1 MNIKWEELERDLKNN
16 GKIRG
21 FLKERFGMYR
31 TEIDR
36 EIEGIV
42 KSIKESKLPNN
53 LWLWEN
59 KTIPGI
65 ERRNPARA
73 DLLKLILEKIRSRAD
88 KYGFLD
94 EPVEE
99 DKKDEAKFQEIS
111 DQLSGIIGRVTI
123 TRNTPATPYDFYFWL
138 KSDTDIH
145 IEPGEFIEVNLAD
158 TKIAIATV
166 EEIYSIS
173 DRETPISDFYGFSYG
188 QPEEEP
194 PTEIPVI
201 RVGKARIIHRDDS
214 MQAPFIKS
222 HTIRKSMASNIQR
235 VLQNMVKPENRVL
248 LGFVEDGFST
258 LVPVY
263 GDYEYIFGYKAAHV
277 NITGKSGV
285 AGKTSYALFLI
296 ASALSKSK
304 QDETKS
310 LAVVGFNVKEKDLLA
325 VKNLEFNSLDDAIS
339 ELEKMPGYKDDAS
352 MWAKAKEEGVDPIK
366 IFKERSHI
374 FEPAEDY
381 SYGLQDLLERGPYV
395 FLSLFDISDI
405 DDKFES
411 LILSISEQYK
421 DGNTSFI
428 KLIRDLYSKLNNNR
442 NSQSINISYTTH
454 HVSTVQ
460 KLLNRLNKILY
471 SKVLEKESPRG
482 YPLNISDIEAGD
494 FWIIDI
500 NPLKDNE
507 KRMVFF
513 SILSDLSS
521 ILESKKQGD
530 PALRTFPSRVAIF
543 VDELNKFAPATKSA
557 YSPIKN
563 FLIEI
568 AARGRSIGLSL
579 IGAEQFAS
587 QIDEEILGNCST
599 YLIGKTD
606 NVELSNKFYK
616 KLSEGL
622 QKRVENLR
630 AGQLV
635 LIHEAIRV
643 PIFIRYPIPL
653 HKVGE

>member
-1 MNIKWEELERDLKNN
+1 MNIKWEQLERDLKNN
-16 GKIRG
+16 GKIRE
-21 FLKERFGMYR
+21 FLKKQFGMYR

-65 ERRNPARA
+65 EKRNPARA
-73 DLLKLILEKIRSRAD
+73 DLLKLILERIRSRAD

-94 EPVEE
+94 EKVEE

-166 EEIYSIS
+166 EEIYSVS

-201 RVGKARIIHRDDS
+201 RVGKARIIHRDDG

-304 QDETKS
+304 QDETRS

-325 VKNLEFNSLDDAIS
+325 VNNFGFNSLDDAIS
-339 ELEKMPGYKDDAS
+339 ELEKMPEYKDDAS

-366 IFKERSHI
+366 IFKECSRI
-374 FEPAEDY
+374 FEPAKDY
-381 SYGLQDLLERGPYV
+381 YYGLQDLLKRGPYV
-395 FLSLFDISDI
+395 LLSLFDPSDV

-411 LILSISEQYK
+411 LVLSIAEQY
-421 DGNTSFI
+421 GNEEKSF
-428 KLIRDLYSKLNNNR
+428 KQLMKELSHQLNNAGTR
-442 NSQSINISYTTH
+442 QFINIADSAH
-454 HVSTVQ
+454 NVSTVQ
-460 KLLNRLNKILY
+460 KFLNRLNKILN
-471 SKVLEKESPRG
+471 SRVLIKDKPRG
-482 YPLNISDIEAGD
+482 RPLNVSNIEAGD

-507 KRMVFF
+507 KRMLFF

-530 PALRTFPSRVAIF
+530 LNFETFPSRVAIF
-543 VDELNKFAPATKSA
+543 VDELNKFAPSTRSA

-616 KLSEGL
+616 KLPEGL
-622 QKRVENLR
+622 QKRVENLK

-635 LIHEAIRV
+635 LVHEAIRV

-653 HKVGE
+653 HRVEE

>member
-1 MNIKWEELERDLKNN
+1 M
-16 GKIRG
+16 
-21 FLKERFGMYR
+21 
-31 TEIDR
+31 
-36 EIEGIV
+36 
-42 KSIKESKLPNN
+42 
-53 LWLWEN
+53 
-59 KTIPGI
+59 
-65 ERRNPARA
+65 
-73 DLLKLILEKIRSRAD
+73 
-88 KYGFLD
+88 
-94 EPVEE
+94 
-99 DKKDEAKFQEIS
+99 
-111 DQLSGIIGRVTI
+111 
-123 TRNTPATPYDFYFWL
+123 
-138 KSDTDIH
+138 
-145 IEPGEFIEVNLAD
+145 
-158 TKIAIATV
+158 
-166 EEIYSIS
+166 EEIYSVS

-201 RVGKARIIHRDDS
+201 RVGKARIIHRDDGI
-214 MQAPFIKS
+214 QAPFIKS
-222 HTIRKSMASNIQR
+222 HAIRKSMASNIQR
-235 VLQNMVKPENRVL
+235 VLQSMVKPKNRVL

-296 ASALSKSK
+296 ASALSK
-304 QDETKS
+304 QDEERS
-310 LAVVGFNVKEKDLLA
+310 LAVIGFNVKEKDLLS
-325 VKNLEFNSLDDAIS
+325 VKDFDYDSLESAIRH
-339 ELEKMPGYKDDAS
+339 LEKIPERREDAA

-366 IFKERSHI
+366 IFRERSYI

-381 SYGLQDLLERGPYV
+381 YYGLQDLLKRGPYV
-395 FLSLFDISDI
+395 LLSLFDPSDV

-411 LILSISEQYK
+411 LVLSIAEQY
-421 DGNTSFI
+421 GNEEKSF
-428 KLIRDLYSKLNNNR
+428 KQLMKELSHQLNNAGNR
-442 NSQSINISYTTH
+442 QFINIADSAH

-460 KLLNRLNKILY
+460 KFLNRLNKILN
-471 SKVLEKESPRG
+471 SRVLIKDKPSGR
-482 YPLNISDIEAGD
+482 PLKISNIEAGD
-494 FWIIDI
+494 FWIVDI

-513 SILSDLSS
+513 SILSDLSF

-530 PALRTFPSRVAIF
+530 PEFRTFPSRVAIF
-543 VDELNKFAPATKSA
+543 VDELNKFAPSTKSA

-616 KLSEGL
+616 KLPEGL

-635 LIHEAIRV
+635 LIHEAIKV

-653 HKVGE
+653 HRVEE

>member
-16 GKIRG
+16 RG
-21 FLKERFGMYR
+21 VREFLKKQFGMYR

-42 KSIKESKLPNN
+42 KNIKESKLPNN
-53 LWLWEN
+53 LWLWDN

-65 ERRNPARA
+65 EKRNPARA
-73 DLLKLILEKIRSRAD
+73 ELLKLILEKIRSRAD

-111 DQLSGIIGRVTI
+111 DQFSGIIGRVTI

-138 KSDTDIH
+138 KSDNDIH

-173 DRETPISDFYGFSYG
+173 DRETPVSDFYGFSYG

-201 RVGKARIIHRDDS
+201 RIGKARIIHRDDG
-214 MQAPFIKS
+214 MQAPFINS
-222 HTIRKSMASNIQR
+222 YTIRKSMARNIQR

-296 ASALSKSK
+296 ASALSK
-304 QDETKS
+304 QDETRS

-325 VKNLEFNSLDDAIS
+325 VKNFEFNSLDDAIS

-366 IFKERSHI
+366 IFRECSRI

-411 LILSISEQYK
+411 LILSIAEQYK
-421 DGNTSFI
+421 DSNTSFI
-428 KLIRDLYSKLNNNR
+428 KLIRDLNSKLSNNK
-442 NSQSINISYTTH
+442 NSQYINISYTTH

-460 KLLNRLNKILY
+460 KFLNRLNKILH
-471 SKVLEKESPRG
+471 SQVLEKESPRG
-482 YPLNISDIEAGD
+482 RPLKIDRIETGD

-530 PALRTFPSRVAIF
+530 PNFETFPSRVAIF
-543 VDELNKFAPATKSA
+543 VDELNKFAPSTKSA

-622 QKRVENLR
+622 QKRVENLK

-635 LIHEAIRV
+635 LVHEAIRV

-653 HKVGE
+653 HRVEE

>member
-16 GKIRG
+16 RG
-21 FLKERFGMYR
+21 VREFLKKQFGMYR

-53 LWLWEN
+53 LWLWDN

-65 ERRNPARA
+65 EKRNPARA

-111 DQLSGIIGRVTI
+111 DQFSGIIGRVTI

-138 KSDTDIH
+138 KSDNDIH

-173 DRETPISDFYGFSYG
+173 DRETPVSDFYGFSYG

-201 RVGKARIIHRDDS
+201 RIGKARIIHRDDG
-214 MQAPFIKS
+214 MQAPFINN
-222 HTIRKSMASNIQR
+222 HTIRKSMARNIQR

-296 ASALSKSK
+296 ASALSK
-304 QDETKS
+304 QDETRS

-325 VKNLEFNSLDDAIS
+325 VKNFEFNSLDDAIS

-366 IFKERSHI
+366 IFKECSRI

-411 LILSISEQYK
+411 LILSIAEQYK
-421 DGNTSFI
+421 DNNTSFI
-428 KLIRDLYSKLNNNR
+428 KLIRDLSSRLDKNR
-442 NSQSINISYTTH
+442 NSQYINISYTTH

-460 KLLNRLNKILY
+460 KFLNRLNKILH
-471 SKVLEKESPRG
+471 SQVLEKESPRG
-482 YPLNISDIEAGD
+482 HPLNIDYIETGD

-530 PALRTFPSRVAIF
+530 PNFETFPSRVAIF
-543 VDELNKFAPATKSA
+543 VDELNKFAPSTKSA

-622 QKRVENLR
+622 QKRVENLK

-635 LIHEAIRV
+635 LIHEAIKV

-653 HKVGE
+653 HRVGE

>member
-16 GKIRG
+16 RG
-21 FLKERFGMYR
+21 VREFLKKQFGMYR

-53 LWLWEN
+53 LWLWDN

-65 ERRNPARA
+65 EKRNPARA

-111 DQLSGIIGRVTI
+111 DQFSGIIGRVTI

-138 KSDTDIH
+138 KSDNDIH

-173 DRETPISDFYGFSYG
+173 DRETPVSDFYGFSYG

-201 RVGKARIIHRDDS
+201 RIGKARIIHRDDG
-214 MQAPFIKS
+214 MQAPFINS
-222 HTIRKSMASNIQR
+222 HTIRKSMARNIQR

-296 ASALSKSK
+296 ASALSK
-304 QDETKS
+304 QDETRS

-325 VKNLEFNSLDDAIS
+325 VNNFGFNSLDDAIS

-366 IFKERSHI
+366 IFKECSRI

-411 LILSISEQYK
+411 LILSIAEQYK
-421 DGNTSFI
+421 DNNTSFI
-428 KLIRDLYSKLNNNR
+428 KLIRDLSSRLDKNR
-442 NSQSINISYTTH
+442 NSQYINISYTTH

-460 KLLNRLNKILY
+460 KFLNRLNKILH
-471 SKVLEKESPRG
+471 SQVLEKESPRG
-482 YPLNISDIEAGD
+482 HPLNIDYIETGD

-530 PALRTFPSRVAIF
+530 PNFETFPSRVAIF
-543 VDELNKFAPATKSA
+543 VDELNKFAPSTKSA

-616 KLSEGL
+616 KLPEGL
-622 QKRVENLR
+622 QKRVENLK

-635 LIHEAIRV
+635 LVHEAIRV

-653 HKVGE
+653 HRVGE

>member
-16 GKIRG
+16 GKIRE

-65 ERRNPARA
+65 EKRNPARA
-73 DLLKLILEKIRSRAD
+73 DLLKLILERIRSRAD

-99 DKKDEAKFQEIS
+99 DKKDETKFQEIS

-166 EEIYSIS
+166 EEIYSVS

-201 RVGKARIIHRDDS
+201 RVGKARIIHRDDGI
-214 MQAPFIKS
+214 QAPFIKS
-222 HTIRKSMASNIQR
+222 HAIRKSMASNIQR
-235 VLQNMVKPENRVL
+235 VLQSMVKPKNRVL

-296 ASALSKSK
+296 ASALSK
-304 QDETKS
+304 QDEERS
-310 LAVVGFNVKEKDLLA
+310 LAVVGFNVKEKDLLS
-325 VKNLEFNSLDDAIS
+325 VKDFDYDSLESAIRH
-339 ELEKMPGYKDDAS
+339 LEKIPERREDAA

-366 IFKERSHI
+366 IFRERSYI

-381 SYGLQDLLERGPYV
+381 YYGLQDLLKRGPYV
-395 FLSLFDISDI
+395 LLSLFDPSDV

-411 LILSISEQYK
+411 LVLSIAEQY
-421 DGNTSFI
+421 GNEEKSFKQLI
-428 KLIRDLYSKLNNNR
+428 KELSHQLNNAGTR
-442 NSQSINISYTTH
+442 QFINIADSAH

-460 KLLNRLNKILY
+460 KFLNRLNKILN
-471 SKVLEKESPRG
+471 SRVLIKDKPSGR
-482 YPLNISDIEAGD
+482 PLKISNIEAGD
-494 FWIIDI
+494 FWIVDI

-513 SILSDLSS
+513 SILSDLSF

-530 PALRTFPSRVAIF
+530 PELRTFPSRVAIF
-543 VDELNKFAPATKSA
+543 VDELNKFAPSTRSA
-557 YSPIKN
+557 YSTIKN

-616 KLSEGL
+616 KLPEGL

-635 LIHEAIRV
+635 LIHEAIKV

-653 HKVGE
+653 HRVEE

>member
-1 MNIKWEELERDLKNN
+1 MNIKWEELERDLKKNRR
-16 GKIRG
+16 IRE

-31 TEIDR
+31 AEIDR
-36 EIEGIV
+36 EIKGIIR
-42 KSIKESKLPNN
+42 SIKESELPNN

-65 ERRNPARA
+65 GRRNPVRA
-73 DLLKLILEKIRSRAD
+73 DLLKLIIEEIRSRAD
-88 KYGFLD
+88 KYGFID
-94 EPVEE
+94 ESVEE
-99 DKKDEAKFQEIS
+99 DKKDEAKFQEVS
-111 DQLSGIIGRVTI
+111 ERLSGVIGRVSI
-123 TRNTPATPYDFYFWL
+123 TKNTPATPYDFYFWL
-138 KSDTDIH
+138 KSDDDTH

-158 TKIAIATV
+158 NKIAIATV
-166 EEIYSIS
+166 EEIASIS
-173 DRETPISDFYGFSYG
+173 DRETPIVEFYGFSYG

-194 PTEIPVI
+194 PTEVPII
-201 RVGKARIIHRDDS
+201 RVGKARIVHRDDG

-222 HTIRKSMASNIQR
+222 YTIRKSMARNIER

-296 ASALSKSK
+296 ASALSKQNK
-304 QDETKS
+304 ERS
-310 LAVVGFNVKEKDLLA
+310 LAVVGFNVKEKDLLSA
-325 VKNLEFNSLDDAIS
+325 RNFDYDRLDSAIGH
-339 ELEKMPGYKDDAS
+339 LEKIPERRADAA

-366 IFKERSHI
+366 IFKERSYI
-374 FEPAEDY
+374 FEPTEDY
-381 SYGLQDLLERGPYV
+381 CYGLQDLLNRSPYV
-395 FLSLFDISDI
+395 LLSLFDPSDA

-411 LILSISEQYK
+411 LVLSITEQYRN
-421 DGNTSFI
+421 GITSFSQ
-428 KLIRDLYSKLNNNR
+428 LMRELSYQLNNAGNR
-442 NSQSINISYTTH
+442 QNINIADSTH

-460 KLLNRLNKILY
+460 KFLNRLNKILN
-471 SKVLEKESPRG
+471 SRVLIKDKPHGR
-482 YPLNISDIEAGD
+482 PLNISNIEAGD
-494 FWIIDI
+494 FWVIDI

-507 KRMVFF
+507 KRAVFF
-513 SILSDLSS
+513 SVLSDLSY
-521 ILESKKQGD
+521 ILENRKQGD
-530 PALRTFPSRVAIF
+530 PKYMTFPSRVAIF
-543 VDELNKFAPATKSA
+543 VDELNKFAPSTKSL
-557 YSPIKN
+557 YSPIKH
-563 FLIEI
+563 FLIDI

-579 IGAEQFAS
+579 IGAQQFAS

-622 QKRVENLR
+622 LKRVENLK
-630 AGQLV
+630 AGQSA

-653 HKVGE
+653 HRVEE

>member
-16 GKIRG
+16 RG
-21 FLKERFGMYR
+21 VREFLKKQFGMYR

-53 LWLWEN
+53 LWLWDN

-65 ERRNPARA
+65 EKRNPARA

-94 EPVEE
+94 EKVEE

-138 KSDTDIH
+138 KSDNDIH

-173 DRETPISDFYGFSYG
+173 DRETPVSDFYGFSYG

-201 RVGKARIIHRDDS
+201 RVGKARIIHRDDG
-214 MQAPFIKS
+214 MQAPFINS
-222 HTIRKSMASNIQR
+222 HTIRKSMARNIQR

-296 ASALSKSK
+296 ASALSK
-304 QDETKS
+304 QDETRS

-325 VKNLEFNSLDDAIS
+325 VNNFGFNSLDDAIS

-366 IFKERSHI
+366 IFKECSRI

-395 FLSLFDISDI
+395 FLCVFI
-405 DDKFES
+405 
-411 LILSISEQYK
+411 LI
-421 DGNTSFI
+421 
-428 KLIRDLYSKLNNNR
+428 
-442 NSQSINISYTTH
+442 
-454 HVSTVQ
+454 
-460 KLLNRLNKILY
+460 
-471 SKVLEKESPRG
+471 
-482 YPLNISDIEAGD
+482 
-494 FWIIDI
+494 
-500 NPLKDNE
+500 
-507 KRMVFF
+507 
-513 SILSDLSS
+513 
-521 ILESKKQGD
+521 
-530 PALRTFPSRVAIF
+530 
-543 VDELNKFAPATKSA
+543 
-557 YSPIKN
+557 
-563 FLIEI
+563 
-568 AARGRSIGLSL
+568 
-579 IGAEQFAS
+579 
-587 QIDEEILGNCST
+587 
-599 YLIGKTD
+599 
-606 NVELSNKFYK
+606 
-616 KLSEGL
+616 
-622 QKRVENLR
+622 
-630 AGQLV
+630 
-635 LIHEAIRV
+635 
-643 PIFIRYPIPL
+643 
-653 HKVGE
+653 

>member
-16 GKIRG
+16 RG
-21 FLKERFGMYR
+21 VREFLKKQFGMYR

-42 KSIKESKLPNN
+42 KNIKESKLPNN
-53 LWLWEN
+53 LWLWDN

-65 ERRNPARA
+65 EKRNPARA

-111 DQLSGIIGRVTI
+111 DQFSGIIGRVTI

-138 KSDTDIH
+138 KSDNDIH

-173 DRETPISDFYGFSYG
+173 DRETPVSDFYGFSYG

-201 RVGKARIIHRDDS
+201 RIGKARIIHRDDG
-214 MQAPFIKS
+214 MQAPFINS
-222 HTIRKSMASNIQR
+222 HTIRKSMARNIQR

-296 ASALSKSK
+296 ASALSK
-304 QDETKS
+304 QDETRS

-325 VKNLEFNSLDDAIS
+325 VNNFGFNSLDDAIS

-366 IFKERSHI
+366 IFKECSRI

-411 LILSISEQYK
+411 LILSIAEQYK
-421 DGNTSFI
+421 DNNTSFI
-428 KLIRDLYSKLNNNR
+428 KLIRDLSSRLDKNR
-442 NSQSINISYTTH
+442 NSQYINISYTTH

-460 KLLNRLNKILY
+460 KFLNRLNKILH
-471 SKVLEKESPRG
+471 SQVLEKESPRG
-482 YPLNISDIEAGD
+482 HPLNIDYIETGD

-530 PALRTFPSRVAIF
+530 PNFETFPSRVAIF
-543 VDELNKFAPATKSA
+543 VDELNKFAPSTKSA

-622 QKRVENLR
+622 QKRVENLK

-653 HKVGE
+653 HRVEE

>member
-1 MNIKWEELERDLKNN
+1 MNIKWEELEMDLKKNRR
-16 GKIRG
+16 IRE

-31 TEIDR
+31 AEIDR
-36 EIEGIV
+36 EIEGIIR
-42 KSIKESKLPNN
+42 SIKESELPNN

-65 ERRNPARA
+65 GKRNPVRA
-73 DLLKLILEKIRSRAD
+73 DLLNLIIEEIRSRGD
-88 KYGFLD
+88 KYGFID

-99 DKKDEAKFQEIS
+99 DKKDEAKVQEVS
-111 DQLSGIIGRVTI
+111 ERLSGVIGRVSI
-123 TRNTPATPYDFYFWL
+123 TKNTPATPYDFYFWL
-138 KSDTDIH
+138 KSDDDTH

-158 TKIAIATV
+158 NKIAIATV

-173 DRETPISDFYGFSYG
+173 DRETPIVEFYGFSYG

-194 PTEIPVI
+194 PTEVPII
-201 RVGKARIIHRDDS
+201 RVGKARIIHRDDG
-214 MQAPFIKS
+214 MQAPFIKN
-222 HTIRKSMASNIQR
+222 HTIRKSMARNIQP
-235 VLQNMVKPENRVL
+235 VLQSMVKPQNRIL

-296 ASALSKSK
+296 ASALSK
-304 QDETKS
+304 QDKERS
-310 LAVVGFNVKEKDLLA
+310 LAVVGFNVKEKDLLSA
-325 VKNLEFNSLDDAIS
+325 KNFDYDRLDSAIGH
-339 ELEKMPGYKDDAS
+339 LEKIPERRADAA
-352 MWAKAKEEGVDPIK
+352 MWAKAKEEGVDSIK
-366 IFKERSHI
+366 IFKERSYI
-374 FEPAEDY
+374 FEPTEDY
-381 SYGLQDLLERGPYV
+381 CYGLQDLLGRSPYV
-395 FLSLFDISDI
+395 LLSLFDPSDV

-411 LILSISEQYK
+411 LVLSIAEQYRN
-421 DGNTSFI
+421 GWTSFSQLMRE
-428 KLIRDLYSKLNNNR
+428 LIHQLNNAGNR
-442 NSQSINISYTTH
+442 QNINIADSTH

-460 KLLNRLNKILY
+460 KFINRLNKILN
-471 SKVLEKESPRG
+471 SRVLIKDKPHGR
-482 YPLNISDIEAGD
+482 PLNISNIEAGD
-494 FWIIDI
+494 FWVIDI

-513 SILSDLSS
+513 SILSDLSY
-521 ILESKKQGD
+521 ILENRKQGD
-530 PALRTFPSRVAIF
+530 PKYMTFPSRVAIF
-543 VDELNKFAPATKSA
+543 VDELNKFAPSTKSL
-557 YSPIKN
+557 YSPIKH
-563 FLIEI
+563 FLIDI

-579 IGAEQFAS
+579 IGAQQFAS

-606 NVELSNKFYK
+606 SVELSNKFYK

-622 QKRVENLR
+622 LERVENLK
-630 AGQLV
+630 AGQSV

-653 HKVGE
+653 HKVEE

>member
-16 GKIRG
+16 RG
-21 FLKERFGMYR
+21 VREFLKKQFGMYR

-53 LWLWEN
+53 LWLWDN

-65 ERRNPARA
+65 EKRNPARA

-111 DQLSGIIGRVTI
+111 DQFSGIIGRVTI

-138 KSDTDIH
+138 KSDNDIH

-173 DRETPISDFYGFSYG
+173 DRETPVSDFYGFSYG

-201 RVGKARIIHRDDS
+201 RIGKARIIHRDDG
-214 MQAPFIKS
+214 MQAPFINS
-222 HTIRKSMASNIQR
+222 HTIRKSMARNIQR

-296 ASALSKSK
+296 ASALSK
-304 QDETKS
+304 QDETRS

-325 VKNLEFNSLDDAIS
+325 VNNFGFNSLDDAIS

-366 IFKERSHI
+366 IFKECSRI

-411 LILSISEQYK
+411 LILSIAEQYK
-421 DGNTSFI
+421 DNNTSFI
-428 KLIRDLYSKLNNNR
+428 KLIRDLSSRLDKNR
-442 NSQSINISYTTH
+442 NSQYINISYTTH

-460 KLLNRLNKILY
+460 KFLNRLNKILH
-471 SKVLEKESPRG
+471 SQVLEKESPRG
-482 YPLNISDIEAGD
+482 HPLNIDYIETGD

-530 PALRTFPSRVAIF
+530 PNFETFPSRVAIF
-543 VDELNKFAPATKSA
+543 VDELNKFAPSTKSA

-616 KLSEGL
+616 KLPEGL
-622 QKRVENLR
+622 QKRVENLK

-635 LIHEAIRV
+635 LVHEAIRV

-653 HKVGE
+653 HRVEE

>member
-16 GKIRG
+16 RG
-21 FLKERFGMYR
+21 VREFLKKQFGMYR

-42 KSIKESKLPNN
+42 KNIKESKLPNN
-53 LWLWEN
+53 LWLWDN

-65 ERRNPARA
+65 EKRNPARA

-111 DQLSGIIGRVTI
+111 DQFSGIIGRVTI

-138 KSDTDIH
+138 KSDNDIH

-173 DRETPISDFYGFSYG
+173 DRETPVSDFYGFSYG

-201 RVGKARIIHRDDS
+201 RIGKARIIHRDDG
-214 MQAPFIKS
+214 MQAPFINS
-222 HTIRKSMASNIQR
+222 HTIRKSMARNIQR

-296 ASALSKSK
+296 ASALSK
-304 QDETKS
+304 QDETRS

-325 VKNLEFNSLDDAIS
+325 VNNFGFNSLDDVIS

-411 LILSISEQYK
+411 LILSIAEQYK
-421 DGNTSFI
+421 DNNTSFI
-428 KLIRDLYSKLNNNR
+428 KLIRDLSSRLDKNR
-442 NSQSINISYTTH
+442 NSQNINISYTIH

-460 KLLNRLNKILY
+460 KFLNRLNKILH
-471 SKVLEKESPRG
+471 SKVLVKDKPSG
-482 YPLNISDIEAGD
+482 KPLNISNIEAGD
-494 FWIIDI
+494 FWVIDI
-500 NPLKDNE
+500 NSLKDNE

-530 PALRTFPSRVAIF
+530 PNFETFPSRVAIF
-543 VDELNKFAPATKSA
+543 VDELNKFAPSTKSA

-622 QKRVENLR
+622 QKRVENLK

-635 LIHEAIRV
+635 LVHEAIRV

-653 HKVGE
+653 HRVEE

>member
-16 GKIRG
+16 RGIRE

-31 TEIDR
+31 AEIDR
-36 EIEGIV
+36 EIEGIIR
-42 KSIKESKLPNN
+42 SIKESKIPNN

-65 ERRNPARA
+65 GKRNPVRA
-73 DLLKLILEKIRSRAD
+73 DLLNLIIKEIRSRAD
-88 KYGFLD
+88 KYGFID

-99 DKKDEAKFQEIS
+99 DQKDEAKFQEVS
-111 DQLSGIIGRVTI
+111 EQLSGVIGRVSI
-123 TRNTPATPYDFYFWL
+123 TKNTPATPYDFYFWL
-138 KSDTDIH
+138 KSDDDIH
-145 IEPGEFIEVNLAD
+145 IEPGEFIEVNLANP
-158 TKIAIATV
+158 KIAIATV

-173 DRETPISDFYGFSYG
+173 DRETPISEFYGFSYG

-194 PTEIPVI
+194 PTEVPII
-201 RVGKARIIHRDDS
+201 RVGKARIIHRDDG
-214 MQAPFIKS
+214 MQAPFIKN
-222 HTIRKSMASNIQR
+222 HTIRKSMARNIQR

-277 NITGKSGV
+277 NITGKSGI
-285 AGKTSYALFLI
+285 AGKTSYALFLT
-296 ASALSKSK
+296 ASALSK
-304 QDETKS
+304 QDGERS
-310 LAVVGFNVKEKDLLA
+310 LAVVGFNVKEKDLLS
-325 VKNLEFNSLDDAIS
+325 VKNFDYDSLDSAIWH
-339 ELEKMPGYKDDAS
+339 LEKIPERREDAA
-352 MWAKAKEEGVDPIK
+352 MWAKAKEEGIDPIK
-366 IFKERSHI
+366 IFKERSRI

-381 SYGLQDLLERGPYV
+381 YYGLQDLLDRGPYV
-395 FLSLFDISDI
+395 FLSLFEISDI

-411 LILSISEQYK
+411 LILSIFKQYK
-421 DGNTSFI
+421 DSNTSFER
-428 KLIRDLYSKLNNNR
+428 LMNNLNSMLANNE
-442 NSQSINISYTTH
+442 NSQYINISYATH
-454 HVSTVQ
+454 HVNTVQ
-460 KLLNRLNKILY
+460 KFLNRLNKILH
-471 SKVLEKESPRG
+471 SRVLIEYKPRG
-482 YPLNISDIEAGD
+482 KPLNISNIEAGD
-494 FWIIDI
+494 FWVIDI
-500 NPLKDNE
+500 NSLKDNE

-513 SILSDLSS
+513 SILSELSS

-530 PALRTFPSRVAIF
+530 PNFETFPSRVAIF
-543 VDELNKFAPATKSA
+543 VDELNKFAPSTKSL
-557 YSPIKN
+557 YSPIKH
-563 FLIEI
+563 FLIDI

-606 NVELSNKFYK
+606 SVELSNKFYK

-630 AGQLV
+630 AGQLA

-653 HKVGE
+653 HRVEE